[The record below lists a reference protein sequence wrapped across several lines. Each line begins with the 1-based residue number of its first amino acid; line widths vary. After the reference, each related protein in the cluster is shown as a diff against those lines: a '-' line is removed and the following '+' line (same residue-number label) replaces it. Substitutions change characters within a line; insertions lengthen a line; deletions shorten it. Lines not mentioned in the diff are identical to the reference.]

1 MTRCKPV
8 KLRRL
13 DASRVIF
20 SLRCGQREYAGWR
33 AVRCGNGVAI
43 IPSRYGPGL
52 TRASL
57 DALCIPV
64 FVAWKLRGVGTW
76 PE

>member
-13 DASRVIF
+13 DASRATF
-20 SLRCGQREYAGWR
+20 SLRCGQREYVGWR
-33 AVRCGNGVAI
+33 AVRCGDGVAI
-43 IPSRYGPGL
+43 IPSRRGPGL
-52 TRASL
+52 SRASV
-57 DALCIPV
+57 DALRVPV
-64 FVAWKLRGVGTW
+64 FVAWKLHGVGVW